1 MKTTL
6 NWGLLKKLYAI
17 HSPSSKEGNM
27 IAFLTSYLHTI
38 PEVTLAMDDYG
49 NLYASKGESETYPCV
64 VAHLDQVQKI
74 HSKDFKAIETKH
86 IIFGYS
92 PSNHSFEG
100 VGADD
105 KNGILI
111 CLEALKK
118 YDRMKCVFFREE
130 EIGCRGSLS
139 CDMEFFNDCRFV
151 IQCDRRGN
159 SDLITTI
166 GGTDLCSN
174 EFIKAI
180 NPEEWGYKE
189 TQGMMTDVETLKENE
204 LAVSAINISCG
215 YFNPHTDEEITVKH
229 DLEKCWK
236 LVQHIIEDC
245 TDTYPHE
252 FGEYDSYRGFFGWDL
267 EDEIFSILQ
276 GDPTLTP
283 ADLHDMYQ
291 TNYPMLSLEDFE
303 RIVEDYKYYYTC
315 EDDEE
320 YELINDK
327 TNGKE
332 KINKQEEYDF

>member
-17 HSPSSKEGNM
+17 HSPSGKEYKM
-27 IAFLTSYLHTI
+27 IAFLISYINTI
-38 PEVTLAMDDYG
+38 PGVILTKDDYG
-49 NLYASKGESETYPCV
+49 NLYAQKGDSPTYPCV

-92 PSNHSFEG
+92 RSRHSFEG
-100 VGADD
+100 LGADD

-118 YDRMKCVFFREE
+118 YDCIKCVFFREE
-130 EIGCRGSLS
+130 EIGCRGSS
-139 CDMEFFNDCRFV
+139 CCEMTFFDDCRFV

-166 GGTDLCSN
+166 GGTDLCSP
-174 EFIKAI
+174 EFIQAI
-180 NPEEWGYKE
+180 NPEKWGYKVSS
-189 TQGMMTDVETLKENE
+189 GAMTDVETLKENE
-204 LAVSAINISCG
+204 LAVSAINMSCG
-215 YFNPHTDEEITVKH
+215 YFNPHTDEEITVKR

-236 LVQHIIEDC
+236 LVQHIIGDC
-245 TDTYPHE
+245 TDIYPHVSE
-252 FGEYDSYRGFFGWDL
+252 SYHGFFGWDL

-283 ADLHDMYQ
+283 TDLHDMYQ
-291 TNYPMLSLEDFE
+291 TNFPLLSLEDFE
-303 RIVEDYKYYYTC
+303 RIVEDYKYYYTYD
-315 EDDEE
+315 DDEE
-320 YELINDK
+320 YKLINDK
-327 TNGKE
+327 ANDKE